1 MFATDEKSL
10 ERDTEITFFRG
21 SGKGGQNRNKVETG
35 VRVRHIP
42 SGIVLEA
49 DEERTQGQNRR
60 IAFERLKQRLEKLN
74 KPRKV
79 RKMSTKLPAKAKAKR
94 LREKRIQSRKKE
106 SRETSPLEE

>member
-10 ERDTEITFFRG
+10 ERNTKIQFFRG

-35 VRVRHIP
+35 VRLHHIP

-49 DEERTQGQNRR
+49 DEERTQGQNRK

-79 RKMSTKLPAKAKAKR
+79 RKISTKLPAKVKAKR
-94 LREKRIQSRKKE
+94 LKEKHQQSKKKE
-106 SRETSPLEE
+106 LRENSSFEE